1 MIGRFFKLSSETLM
15 TPAEILN
22 ILQSEAPEVT
32 WFVDGDGYKYEVDA
46 VADLFDGL
54 NAVKRQQFVYK
65 ILNPYIADGR
75 IHALTIRAQTA
86 AEKAGA

>member
-1 MIGRFFKLSSETLM
+1 M
-15 TPAEILN
+15 TPAEILQV
-22 ILQSEAPEVT
+22 LQSEAPEVN
-32 WFVDGDGYKYEVDA
+32 WFVDGDGYKYEVEG
-46 VADLFDGL
+46 VGEVFDGL

-75 IHALTIRAQTA
+75 VHAVTIRALTP